1 MKHYLLPVFI
11 LLFGLS
17 LQAQTPQQKQQIRQK
32 SNVPQLLTLS
42 DTYKTKKAAAKQKA
56 LAMAKQNNWPVTL
69 EKNGAFMEL
78 QMVTDDGK
86 PIYFTTY
93 NADAARSTRTN
104 FLHSGGG
111 LGLNV
116 EGQNMTAHV
125 WDSGLALA
133 SHQEYDG
140 PGGNNRFSVGDGTST
155 LNYHSA
161 HVTGTI
167 ISSGVDPQAKG
178 MAPQASAVGYDWD
191 YDTSE
196 ASTAAGNGMMISNHS
211 YGYGAS
217 NIPDQW
223 FGAYRS
229 DAHDW
234 DEIMYNAPYYLMVVA
249 AGNDGGNGWAN
260 GSPLD
265 GNSGYDK
272 LSGHATAK
280 NNMVVANAQD
290 ASIDSNGNLNS
301 VSINSSSSQG
311 PTDDYRIKPDITGNG
326 TGVYSTYESSSTA
339 YSSISGTSM
348 ASPNVAGSLLI
359 LQQHYNNVK
368 GSFMYAATL
377 KGLALHTADDAGS
390 TGPDAVFGWGL
401 LNTKRAAETITNEG
415 TESLISELTL
425 SQGQTYTID
434 VTSDG
439 INDLMAS
446 ISWTDPAGTENS
458 STNSSTPALVNDL
471 DIRVSNG
478 TTYYPYKLTSITT
491 NDTGDN
497 LVDPFERV
505 DVSNA
510 SGVYTITVT
519 HKGSLSG
526 GSQKFSLIVTGLANN
541 VTCNATTPTNFNA
554 TNVSDTTA
562 QLSWNA
568 VAGATYDLRY
578 KKTSDSSWQTQG
590 VTGSS
595 FTLTGLTTETAY
607 EAQIRSK
614 CSDGSTSSYTSSV
627 NFTTLAFQLN
637 YCASQG
643 NSVNDEYI
651 QRVQL
656 NLIDNSSGASSGYT
670 DFTNISTPLAQGE
683 TYTITITP
691 KWTGS
696 TYKEGYA
703 VWIDY
708 NHDGDFDDADEA
720 VWTKSA
726 STTSPVSGTFTV
738 PQGTVLT
745 DTRMRVSMKYNGTP
759 TSCET
764 FNYGEVED
772 YTVSLTGSTG
782 DTEAPTAPT
791 LSYNNLTTNSVD
803 LSWTGSTDNVA
814 VTEYNVYQ
822 GTTLLGSTTNTEYQV
837 TGLTPDTAY
846 SFKVNALDAA
856 GNTSPDSNTL
866 NLTTLSN
873 PGGDCT
879 DAISVYPYNEGFE
892 NTFGL
897 WTQSNAD
904 DFDWTLKSGSTPSTG
919 TGPSGAT
926 EGSYY
931 VYMESSSPNYSN
943 KQAILNS
950 PCFDLSALTQ
960 ANLSFKYH
968 MYGKSTMGSLTLEV
982 STDNGS
988 TWAHVWSKSG
998 NQGNDWFNANI
1009 DLSGY
1014 TGGTIQLRFNG
1025 MTGTTWQGDMAIDA
1039 FKITD
1044 SAASGCVAATL
1055 SITFDNY
1062 PEETSW
1068 EITSE
1073 SGSVVFSGGTYG
1085 SQPDGSTLE
1094 IPLCIE
1100 AGCYTFTIKD
1110 SYGDGMC
1117 CSYGNGS
1124 YTLSRESDGSVLAS
1138 GGSFGSS
1145 EATDFCL
1152 NTYYNAYTT
1161 YAQNDQVM
1169 QDLVMYPNPA
1179 TDYIQVVLK
1188 DTRMS
1193 HYTITNTFGQVVQQ
1207 GDLSSNTINVSKL
1220 SSGVYVINF
1229 NSDKKVL
1236 SEKLMIK

>member
-11 LLFGLS
+11 LLFGLT

-42 DTYKTKKAAAKQKA
+42 DTYKTKKSVAKQKA

-93 NADAARSTRTN
+93 NVDAARSTRTN

-167 ISSGVDPQAKG
+167 IASGVDPQAKG

-223 FGAYRS
+223 FGAYGS
-229 DAHDW
+229 DARDW
-234 DEIMYNAPYYLMVVA
+234 DEIMHNAPYYLMVVA

-260 GSPLD
+260 NAPLD

-301 VSINSSSSQG
+301 VSINSGSSQG

-326 TGVYSTYESSSTA
+326 TGVYSTYEGSSTEYA
-339 YSSISGTSM
+339 SISGTSM
-348 ASPNVAGSLLI
+348 ASPNVAGSLLL
-359 LQQHYNNVK
+359 LQQHHNNVK

-401 LNTKRAAETITNEG
+401 LNTKRAAEAITNEG
-415 TESLISELTL
+415 TESLISELIL

-439 INDLMAS
+439 INDLKAS

-478 TTYYPYKLTSITT
+478 TTYYPYKLTSVTT
-491 NDTGDN
+491 NDKGDN

-554 TNVSDTTA
+554 TNVSDTTV
-562 QLSWNA
+562 QLSWDA

-627 NFTTLAFQLN
+627 NFTTLALQLN

-683 TYTITITP
+683 SYTITITP

-708 NHDGDFDDADEA
+708 NHDGDFDDANEE

-738 PQGTVLT
+738 PQGAVLT

-759 TSCET
+759 TSCEA
-764 FNYGEVED
+764 FSYGEVED
-772 YTVSLTGSTG
+772 YTVSITGSTA

-803 LSWTGSTDNVA
+803 LSWTASTDNVA

-846 SFKVNALDAA
+846 SFRVNALDAA

-866 NLTTLSN
+866 NVTTLSN
-873 PGGDCT
+873 SGGDCT
-879 DAISVYPYNEGFE
+879 DGVSTYPYNEGFE
-892 NTFGL
+892 NTLGL

-904 DFDWTLKSGSTPSTG
+904 DFDWTLKSGGTPSTG

-931 VYMESSSPNYSN
+931 VYMESSDPNYSN
-943 KQAILNS
+943 KQAVLNS
-950 PCFDLSALTQ
+950 PCFDLSALSQ

-968 MYGKSTMGSLTLEV
+968 MYGKSTMGSLTLEA

-988 TWAHVWSKSG
+988 TWTSLWSKSG
-998 NQGNDWFNANI
+998 NQGNDWFNADI

-1014 TGGTIQLRFNG
+1014 TGGTVQLRFNG
-1025 MTGTTWQGDMAIDA
+1025 VTGTTWQGDMAIDA

-1044 SAASGCVAATL
+1044 SASSGCIATTL

-1062 PEETSW
+1062 PGETSW
-1068 EITSE
+1068 EITND

-1110 SYGDGMC
+1110 SYGDGIC

-1124 YTLSRESDGSVLAS
+1124 YSLSRDSDGSVLAS
-1138 GGSFGSS
+1138 GGSFGSA

-1152 NTYYNAYTT
+1152 NTNNAYTT
-1161 YAQNDQVM
+1161 NAQDNQVM

-1179 TDYIQVVLK
+1179 TDFIQVVLK
-1188 DTRMS
+1188 DTHMS

-1207 GDLSSNTINVSKL
+1207 GDLSSKTINVSNL
-1220 SSGVYVINF
+1220 SSGVYMINF

-1236 SEKLMIK
+1236 SEKLMIQ